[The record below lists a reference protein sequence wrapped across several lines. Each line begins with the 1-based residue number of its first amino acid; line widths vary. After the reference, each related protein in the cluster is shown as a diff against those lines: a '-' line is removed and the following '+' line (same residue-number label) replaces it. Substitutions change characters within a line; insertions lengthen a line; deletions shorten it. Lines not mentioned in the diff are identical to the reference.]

1 MVESR
6 VYLIETCINRG
17 ESRVNLF
24 ESFIDARESLI
35 HLHSEEVDVILGGN
49 VAPANGWEVCH
60 ENVGH
65 IFRHETAQG
74 LMEFQSIGLM
84 RRHEFA
90 FPDAVHTTVCA
101 RDAQVG
107 GNSYVAWP
115 AS

>member
-1 MVESR
+1 LVEPR
-6 VYLIETCINRG
+6 VNLIETCINRG

-24 ESFIDARESLI
+24 ESFTDARESLI

-49 VAPANGWEVCH
+49 VAPANWWEVCH

-65 IFRHETAQG
+65 TK
-74 LMEFQSIGLM
+74 
-84 RRHEFA
+84 
-90 FPDAVHTTVCA
+90 VYA
-101 RDAQVG
+101 RDAHVG